1 MLPNMNK
8 MLKQAKEMQDKMAK
22 IKEEL
27 NAMEIE
33 GQSGGGMITA
43 IVNGNKD
50 MVSIKIEEE
59 VLKEEKE
66 LIEDLIVSAINQAFQ
81 NASEESEKKMSSVT
95 GGLLGNMKIPGLL

>member
-8 MLKQAKEMQDKMAK
+8 MLKQAKDMQNKMAK

-27 NAMEIE
+27 NNMEIE
-33 GQSGGGMITA
+33 GKSGGGMVTA

-50 MVSIKIEEE
+50 MVSIDIKEE
-59 VLKEEKE
+59 VLKEDKDF
-66 LIEDLIVSAINQAFQ
+66 IEDLIVSAINQALQ

-95 GGLLGNMKIPGLL
+95 GGLLGNMKIPGLS

>member
-27 NAMEIE
+27 NSMEIE
-33 GQSGGGMITA
+33 GQAGGGMVTA
-43 IVNGNKD
+43 VVNGNKD
-50 MVSIKIEEE
+50 MVSINIEEE
-59 VLKEEKE
+59 VLKEDKD
-66 LIEDLIVSAINQAFQ
+66 LIEDLIVSAINQALE
-81 NASEESEKKMSSVT
+81 NASKESEKKMSSAA